1 MLRLTATAP
10 APRRGAT
17 AVVIALALVLLAG
30 CTAEPQ
36 PAPSTPATTAPE
48 PTPAPTPTATEPAA
62 PQLMPAGT
70 AEDNLPLFAAV
81 AESVWASP
89 QKAEGRAYIDA
100 LVAAGFDKGAM
111 QVTDD
116 VTTIG
121 NAVETLQFS
130 VQWGQECLVGQVGPV
145 TGTVV
150 TVVTAAL
157 AGGGCLLGATRP
169 IDW

>member
-1 MLRLTATAP
+1 MLRLAAP
-10 APRRGAT
+10 ALHRGAVAAT
-17 AVVIALALVLLAG
+17 LALTAALLAG
-30 CTAEPQ
+30 CTATPE
-36 PAPSTPATTAPE
+36 PAPSAASPTTPAPE
-48 PTPAPTPTATEPAA
+48 PSPTATQAAGQEPG
-62 PQLMPAGT
+62 PQLVPDGT
-70 AEDNLPLFAAV
+70 AQDNLPLFTAV

-100 LVAAGFDKGAM
+100 LVAAGFDKTAM

-116 VTTIG
+116 TTTIG
-121 NAVETLQFS
+121 NAADTLQFS

-145 TGTVV
+145 TGAVV
-150 TVVTAAL
+150 TITTDAL